1 MRIIYGCVLFC
12 LTSVISGYSQERCK
26 STVEHTISQS
36 PEKGYTIALQSSENL
51 RNVEVELYDL
61 YEGKTVDKKYVGNGL
76 RSKQTVFSRVK
87 PSLYLIYIKH
97 DGCPR
102 AESLGGVKGIKVGN
116 IE

>member
-1 MRIIYGCVLFC
+1 MRIIYGCVLLC
-12 LTSVISGYSQERCK
+12 LTSIISGYCQDKCK
-26 STVEHTISQS
+26 STVEHTITES
-36 PEKGYTIALQSSENL
+36 PDKGHSITLQSSENL

-61 YEGKTVDKKYVGNGL
+61 YQGKTVDKKYVGNGL
-76 RSKQTVFSRVK
+76 RARQTVFSRVK

-102 AESLGGVKGIKVGN
+102 AQSLGGIKGIKVGN